1 MAKKTN
7 VVINGKEYYRIT
19 KTIGYKADGTP
30 VRKPF
35 YGESKKDAEDKANEF
50 MSKIKNGMALD
61 YQNVTINELIY
72 KWLFQIKLN
81 EVKASSFQSYE
92 GTYRNYIKDSKIA
105 GLKVYNTKSIHIQEY
120 YNELGKT
127 KTYSQ
132 IKKLN
137 KLLKS
142 FFIYAE
148 SEGYVLRNPCNN
160 ISIPN
165 QNAVKSKKQDDIEY
179 FSEKEIKELKK
190 TIKGNTFEP
199 LILTALGT
207 GLRQGELLA
216 LKWQNVDLKN
226 KYLKVEETLKKVYV
240 FDSDGN
246 KNLETLIQK
255 PKTTN
260 SIRTVDLPDKIV
272 DLLKSLPQ
280 NGEFVFCDE
289 AGNPYS
295 AKTIFG
301 NWKRILAP
309 TKIPYKKFH
318 SLRHTYATMLLTKGV
333 DLKTVQDLMGHSDI
347 TITQIYLHVLPK
359 TKKDAV
365 NKLNKIL

>member
-7 VVINGKEYYRIT
+7 VIVNGKGYYKIT
-19 KTIGYKADGTP
+19 KTIGHKADGTAI
-30 VRKPF
+30 KKQF
-35 YGESKKDAEDKANEF
+35 YGEGIKEATEKANEYIQ
-50 MSKIKNGMALD
+50 KIKNGMSLD
-61 YQNVTINELIY
+61 YQNVTINELIH

-81 EVKASSFQSYE
+81 EVKPSTFQSYE
-92 GTYRNYIKDSKIA
+92 GIYRNYIKESEIA
-105 GLKVYNTKSIHIQEY
+105 GIEVHNVKSIHIQEY
-120 YNELGKT
+120 YNKLGKN
-127 KTYSQ
+127 KSYSQ
-132 IKKLN
+132 IKKLH

-148 SEGYVLRNPCNN
+148 NEGYILRNPCNN

-165 QNAVKSKKQDDIEY
+165 QNEFKTKKKDTIEY
-179 FSEKEIKELKK
+179 FAEKEIKELKK
-190 TIKGNTFEP
+190 AIKGNQFEP

-216 LKWQNVDLKN
+216 LKWENVNLDK
-226 KYLKVEETLKKVYV
+226 KYLKVKETIKKVYI
-240 FDSDGN
+240 FDSEGN
-246 KNLETLIQK
+246 KKQETIIQK
-255 PKTTN
+255 PKTEH

-272 DLLKSLPQ
+272 DLLKTLPHHS
-280 NGEFVFCDE
+280 EFVFADNT
-289 AGNPYS
+289 GNPYS

-301 NWKRILAP
+301 NWKRILQ
-309 TKIPYKKFH
+309 TTNIPYKKFH

-359 TKKDAV
+359 TKIDAV
-365 NKLNKIL
+365 NRINFLL